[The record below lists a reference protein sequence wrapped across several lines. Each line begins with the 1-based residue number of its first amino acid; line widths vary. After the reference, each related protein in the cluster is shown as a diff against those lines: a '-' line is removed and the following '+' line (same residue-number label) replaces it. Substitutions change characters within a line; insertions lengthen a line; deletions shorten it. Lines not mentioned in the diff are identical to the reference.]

1 MPSSSAAVE
10 EAHARAAAA
19 EEAKIELSLRLAE
32 LADARD
38 NVSEFMVNGYH
49 HQPVSQGLIEQLQ
62 RRCEE
67 AELAAAVNA
76 RRAAAAEAA
85 VESLRSGGVN
95 GINGCVSCG
104 GIVRV
109 LMSRSQ
115 ERATGAAGQWRCG
128 GAPGGGWT
136 GKRAGFSQWFAR
148 VRCQSSSQPLIDNS

>member
-1 MPSSSAAVE
+1 MASVAVE
-10 EAHARAAAA
+10 EAQARAAAA

-76 RRAAAAEAA
+76 RRAAAAEAS
-85 VESLRSGGVN
+85 VEALRTGGLNGSHKGYRNGVRRINKHPYHSSLYRSVAAPLASQASGGVVT
-95 GINGCVSCG
+95 I
-104 GIVRV
+104 
-109 LMSRSQ
+109 
-115 ERATGAAGQWRCG
+115 G
-128 GAPGGGWT
+128 GAGAPSGVPDFLSGLLACAANP
-136 GKRAGFSQWFAR
+136 RA
-148 VRCQSSSQPLIDNS
+148 NS

>member
-1 MPSSSAAVE
+1 MHLKVGLLMTSAPPCHTTTHSVAVS
-10 EAHARAAAA
+10 EAQARAAAA

-76 RRAAAAEAA
+76 RRAAAAEASA
-85 VESLRSGGVN
+85 EALRSGGLN
-95 GINGCVSCG
+95 GLKGYVC
-104 GIVRV
+104 
-109 LMSRSQ
+109 
-115 ERATGAAGQWRCG
+115 T
-128 GAPGGGWT
+128 
-136 GKRAGFSQWFAR
+136 
-148 VRCQSSSQPLIDNS
+148 